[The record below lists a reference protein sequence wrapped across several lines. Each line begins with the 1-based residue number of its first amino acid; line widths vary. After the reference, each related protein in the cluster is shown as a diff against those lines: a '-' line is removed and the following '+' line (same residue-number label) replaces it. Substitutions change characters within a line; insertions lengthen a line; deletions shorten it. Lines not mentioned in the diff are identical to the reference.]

1 MCWKWRCTKRK
12 KPCKQ
17 HRRGVLDVDS
27 SIKSRFRDHDR
38 AHGICAWAIDRM
50 SGRAWCAPNEASN
63 AVAWVALHLSL
74 RGIALFVPPVHASL
88 CFLVLQH
95 CNDIIQ
101 VAKSCSTDWK
111 SMTHDL
117 ISFIEHICLVFVMN
131 SLVSTFGDGRPVRLC
146 L

>member
-1 MCWKWRCTKRK
+1 MHTFKCAVLCATPLDIVFSVLEVEVHSKER

-63 AVAWVALHLSL
+63 EWRGLHYTYRQEESRCLCRQCL
-74 RGIALFVPPVHASL
+74 HYCAS
-88 CFLVLQH
+88 
-95 CNDIIQ
+95 
-101 VAKSCSTDWK
+101 
-111 SMTHDL
+111 
-117 ISFIEHICLVFVMN
+117 
-131 SLVSTFGDGRPVRLC
+131 
-146 L
+146 